1 MPGSIRDLAEF
12 EFADLETAIAPLGIQ
27 PCHARQIYRWI
38 HRRAVTDV
46 AQMTDLSRRHRDSL
60 ANAFALSTPRVAKR
74 YQSSDGTTKLLLEL
88 GDGRRIEAVYIPDS
102 PAHTFCLSTQVGCA
116 MQCAFCLT
124 ARMGLERHLTAGEI
138 AGQVRVLASE
148 LGLVGQ
154 PVNVVLMGMG
164 EPLHNYDATMQAL
177 RMIMC
182 EHGAALSPRRITLST
197 VGILPALTRLAAEPI
212 MPNLAISLHGT
223 TDAQRSQMVPINRR
237 YPLADLLAACRAF
250 PLKRRNRITFEY
262 VLIKDV
268 NDSIADAHRL
278 AHLLGGLRAKVNVIP
293 LNAAPG
299 IPFERPSASRI
310 DRFGRLLADHHLSVD
325 PEEPG
330 ARHQGCV
337 RAARRGG
344 DPAVARP
351 AAREPAR
358 SRAIC
363 DTTRP
368 VTRPSS
374 ADSTH
379 TSTRQFLIAGSRS
392 WTLR

>member
-1 MPGSIRDLAEF
+1 
-12 EFADLETAIAPLGIQ
+12 
-27 PCHARQIYRWI
+27 
-38 HRRAVTDV
+38 
-46 AQMTDLSRRHRDSL
+46 
-60 ANAFALSTPRVAKR
+60 
-74 YQSSDGTTKLLLEL
+74 
-88 GDGRRIEAVYIPDS
+88 
-102 PAHTFCLSTQVGCA
+102 
-116 MQCAFCLT
+116 
-124 ARMGLERHLTAGEI
+124 
-138 AGQVRVLASE
+138 
-148 LGLVGQ
+148 
-154 PVNVVLMGMG
+154 MGMG

-278 AHLLGGLRAKVNVIP
+278 ARLLGGLRAKVNVIP

-374 ADSTH
+374 ADSTR

>member
-1 MPGSIRDLAEF
+1 
-12 EFADLETAIAPLGIQ
+12 
-27 PCHARQIYRWI
+27 
-38 HRRAVTDV
+38 
-46 AQMTDLSRRHRDSL
+46 MTDLSRRHRDSL
-60 ANAFALSTPRVAKR
+60 AGAFALSTPRVAKR

-278 AHLLGGLRAKVNVIP
+278 ARLPRRAARQGQRHPTQRSAGYSVRTPV
-293 LNAAPG
+293 G
-299 IPFERPSASRI
+299 QSDRSVRPSA
-310 DRFGRLLADHHLSVD
+310 GRSPPQGVD

-351 AAREPAR
+351 AG
-358 SRAIC
+358 SRAC
-363 DTTRP
+363 
-368 VTRPSS
+368 S
-374 ADSTH
+374 
-379 TSTRQFLIAGSRS
+379 IARH
-392 WTLR
+392 L